1 MHEIIDVARDIG
13 PLAEQLAAA
22 GVKTV
27 LRYYNHRNG
36 PNNPTKGLTRREL
49 DQLQDA
55 GLDVAVVFQQRGG
68 AGGNLGDLSSANG
81 TRDAQRALDMAAA
94 MAQPA
99 GSAIYFAVD
108 HDYFRTSELSQVE
121 AYFRAVRAK
130 LGGTFLCGVY
140 GSGTIGRMLRRA
152 GLVDY
157 VWLAAATGWSGTR
170 QALEAG
176 EWTLFQKYL
185 EKRSEIGGFVY
196 DGNIVNPAS
205 DSFGQFGAAAPAST
219 RPTSAV
225 EAQYRIA
232 ARSGLNLRSG
242 PGENYR
248 VIQSIAPDTIVAG
261 LGVDGG
267 WMQVDLDG
275 DGRAD
280 GYMFA
285 SYLRSV
291 SGGLPLVLPNPRS
304 PIDVARA
311 ELALDIAEI
320 PGPADNPR
328 IVLYHSTT
336 HGSAAGDEVAWC
348 SSFVNYC
355 VEQAGYAGTDSK
367 AARSWHNDD
376 WGTQVTANP
385 VEGDIVVWKRAGPGA
400 GPGGGHVGFYVGGD
414 ANGIQV
420 LGGNQ
425 SNRVRIQR
433 YPRNGVLGAF
443 TYSLLSIRRPG

>member
-13 PLAEQLAAA
+13 PLAERLAAA

-49 DQLQDA
+49 DQLQAA

-68 AGGNLGDLSSANG
+68 ADGHLGDLSAANG

-94 MAQPA
+94 MGQPA

-121 AYFRAVRAK
+121 SYFRAVRAK
-130 LGGTFLCGVY
+130 LAGAFLCGVY
-140 GSGTIGRMLRRA
+140 GSGTIGRTLRRA

-185 EKRSEIGGFVY
+185 ERTSEVGGFIY
-196 DGNIVNPAS
+196 DGNIVNPAFG
-205 DSFGQFGAAAPAST
+205 SFGQFGP
-219 RPTSAV
+219 SATAFTGRGLGV

-242 PGENYR
+242 PGEDYR
-248 VIQSIAPDTIVAG
+248 VIQSVAPDTIVAG
-261 LGVDGG
+261 LGRDGR

-275 DGRAD
+275 DRRAD

-285 SYLRSV
+285 SFLRSV
-291 SGGLPLVLPNPRS
+291 SGGLPLALPGPLR
-304 PIDVARA
+304 PFDVARA
-311 ELALDIAEI
+311 ELALDVTEI
-320 PGPADNPR
+320 PGSANNPR

-336 HGSAAGDEVAWC
+336 QGDAAENVDETAWC

-355 VEQAGYAGTDSK
+355 VEQAGFSGTDSK
-367 AARSWHNDD
+367 WARDWHESD
-376 WGTQVTANP
+376 WGSVVTDDP
-385 VEGDIVVWKRAGPGA
+385 EEGDIVVWRRVGA
-400 GPGGGHVGFYVGGD
+400 GDDGGHVGFFVNAD
-414 ANGIQV
+414 ASGIQV

-425 SNRVRIQR
+425 SDRVRIQR
-433 YPRNGVLGAF
+433 YPRNGTLDPY
-443 TYSLLSIRRPG
+443 TYTLLSIRRPG

>member
-13 PLAEQLAAA
+13 PLAERLAGG

-27 LRYYNHRNG
+27 IRYYNHRNG

-49 DQLQDA
+49 DQLQA
-55 GLDVAVVFQQRGG
+55 AELDVAVVFQQRGG
-68 AGGNLGDLSSANG
+68 ADGNLGDLSAANG
-81 TRDAQRALDMAAA
+81 TRDAKRALEMAAI

-108 HDYFRTSELSQVE
+108 HDYFRTSELAQVT
-121 AYFRAVRAK
+121 AYFRAVRAELDTAFK
-130 LGGTFLCGVY
+130 CGVY
-140 GSGTIGRMLRRA
+140 GSGTIGRMLKRA

-170 QALEAG
+170 QALEDG
-176 EWTLFQKYL
+176 EWTIFQKYL
-185 EKRSEIGGFVY
+185 EKTSEIGGFIY
-196 DGNIVNPAS
+196 DGNVVNPAF
-205 DSFGQFGAAAPAST
+205 DSFGQFGPAAPAST
-219 RPTSAV
+219 GRGLGI

-242 PGENYR
+242 PGEEYR
-248 VIQSIAPDTIVAG
+248 VVQSVAPGTLVSG
-261 LGVDGG
+261 LGRDGN

-275 DGRAD
+275 DRRAD

-291 SGGLPLVLPNPRS
+291 SGGLPLVLPAERR

-311 ELALDIAEI
+311 ELALNVAET
-320 PGPADNPR
+320 PGPANNPR

-336 HGSAAGDEVAWC
+336 SGSSAGDETAWC

-355 VEQAGYAGTDSK
+355 VEQAGFSGTDSK
-367 AARSWHNDD
+367 WARSWH
-376 WGTQVTANP
+376 
-385 VEGDIVVWKRAGPGA
+385 E
-400 GPGGGHVGFYVGGD
+400 FE
-414 ANGIQV
+414 
-420 LGGNQ
+420 LG
-425 SNRVRIQR
+425 QR
-433 YPRNGVLGAF
+433 RH
-443 TYSLLSIRRPG
+443 RRP

>member
-13 PLAEQLAAA
+13 SLAEQLAGA

-27 LRYYNHRNG
+27 IRYYNHRNG
-36 PNNPTKGLTRREL
+36 RNNPTKGLTRREL
-49 DQLQDA
+49 DQLHAA

-68 AGGNLGDLSSANG
+68 AEGNLGDLSAANG
-81 TRDAQRALDMAAA
+81 TRDAKRALELAAA

-108 HDYFRTSELSQVE
+108 HDYFRTSELTQVA
-121 AYFRAVRAK
+121 AYFQAVRAE
-130 LGGTFLCGVY
+130 LDSDFRCGVY
-140 GSGTIGRMLRRA
+140 GSGAVGRMLKRA
-152 GLVDY
+152 GLVDF

-170 QALEAG
+170 QALEGG

-185 EKRSEIGGFVY
+185 EKRSDIGGFIY
-196 DGNIVNPAS
+196 DGNIVNPAD
-205 DSFGQFGAAAPAST
+205 DSFGQFGAGALAST
-219 RPTSAV
+219 GRGRGV

-242 PGENYR
+242 PGEEYR
-248 VIQSIAPDTIVAG
+248 VIQSVAPGTIVSG
-261 LGVDGG
+261 LGLDGG

-275 DGRAD
+275 DRRAD
-280 GYMFA
+280 GYMFG

-291 SGGLPLVLPNPRS
+291 SGGLPLVLPVGRQ

-311 ELALDIAEI
+311 ELALDVAEL
-320 PGPADNPR
+320 PGPANNPR

-336 HGSAAGDEVAWC
+336 SGSSAGDETAWC

-355 VEQAGYAGTDSK
+355 VEQAGFSGTDSK
-367 AARSWHNDD
+367 WARSWHESD
-376 WGTQVTANP
+376 WGRIVTDDP
-385 VEGDIVVWKRAGPGA
+385 EEGDIVVWRRVGA
-400 GPGGGHVGFYVGGD
+400 GDDGGHVGFYIAGD
-414 ANGIQV
+414 ADGIQV

-425 SNRVRIQR
+425 SDKVRIQR
-433 YPRNGVLGAF
+433 YPRNGPLAPY
-443 TYSLLSIRRPG
+443 TYTLLSIRRPG